1 MTPESLQSELSGR
14 LHDTALGTDLLVL
27 GETGSTNDE
36 ALNLAREGAP
46 HGTVVIALSQT
57 SGRGRLGR
65 TWSNEKGH
73 SLCLSLLLRPG
84 MPMREAGRL
93 TFHAGLACHRA
104 LSSLTGLPL
113 QIKWP
118 NDLLWENRK
127 ICGILTESLS
137 KDGSADAV
145 VVGFGCNLNQ
155 SEKDFPLE
163 IRSRAASLAQLTGK
177 YWGLA
182 DVAVSILRE
191 MGTALNEPW
200 PCILND
206 WKQHCPNLG
215 KMVRVSTGAKTFEA
229 LLLDIDAEGALL
241 LELSDGVRQR
251 LHSAE
256 IL

>member
-36 ALNLAREGAP
+36 ALMLAREGAP

-65 TWSNEKGH
+65 SWSNQKGH

-84 MPMREAGRL
+84 MPMRKAGRL

-104 LSSLTGLPL
+104 LASLTGLPL
-113 QIKWP
+113 RIKWP

-137 KDGSADAV
+137 KDGSANAV

-177 YWGLA
+177 HWELA
-182 DVAVSILRE
+182 DVAVSVLKE
-191 MGTALNEPW
+191 MGTVLNEPW
-200 PCILND
+200 PCILTE
-206 WKQHCPNLG
+206 WKRHCPNLG
-215 KMVRVSTGAKTFEA
+215 KTVRVATGDETFEA
-229 LLLDIDAEGALL
+229 LLIDIDAEGALL
-241 LELSDGVRQR
+241 LQLPGGARRR